1 METVNQKLAKIFS
14 DTYFRIP
21 DYQRG
26 YAWRDDKQLPELWED
41 LLDILPDEDG
51 GYKPHFTGTLSLRSV
66 PFVELT
72 SEAEKE
78 TKQMG
83 ADFYDVVDGQ
93 QRLTTLVI
101 LLFVLGKYLKRAEQ
115 KEIQEKYI
123 KTQKKNGRQ
132 VIYRFAYGK
141 SNNNNDMFL
150 RKEIFEDKETL
161 PSKDN
166 VYTHNLQ
173 RAKDFFTA
181 KIEELKPKMRE
192 ELYKKVVTALVFDI
206 KFIDDSL
213 DVQAMFETMN
223 NRGKPLTTLEKL
235 KNRLLYLTDKLNDSG
250 RDELAGIVNN
260 GWGTIYE
267 QLGRNAEALL
277 DEDDFLSAHLTL
289 LRVPR
294 DYAFSEQLAE
304 KKVFEM
310 FCSRANS
317 FPLSYSRNATD
328 ELEEKVTYE
337 KIKNYVID
345 ISNFVGYWCDVN
357 LPDFNTALGQ
367 QIARILYLDRSKE
380 VRTFLAEL
388 LYRRKENVAT
398 VDEIYRMVETILFRN
413 SLPCP
418 NLMDIRTVATRAREL
433 HNGTLELE
441 DLKNTLQET
450 LSYKVSANLLSKG
463 FRSLFEYTRG
473 GIGFHRW
480 TGLRFFL
487 FKYEE
492 HVHKTTNKTDF
503 AKLTW
508 DMFEDTSVEHVIP
521 RHWPDYWAETM
532 DAYINAVNPME
543 ETTLALAQKVLV
555 NTLGNLTVLKDSKN
569 SSLGNN
575 PWEKKRTAYAQGCYS
590 EMEIAKNHVWNYD
603 TIMARGK
610 GMLNFLGQMIGT
622 SFAQNEE
629 RDDYVDVLF
638 YSKSFVPNN
647 TVTADN

>member
-1 METVNQKLAKIFS
+1 METVNQKLSKIFS

-26 YAWRDDKQLPELWED
+26 YAWRDDKQMPEMWDD
-41 LLDILPDEDG
+41 LLDIMPDEDG
-51 GYKPHFTGTLSLRSV
+51 GYRPHFTGTLSLRRV
-66 PFVELT
+66 PFAELT
-72 SEAEKE
+72 CEAEKE
-78 TKQMG
+78 AKQMG

-101 LLFVLGKYLKRAEQ
+101 LLFVLSKYLKRSEQ

-123 KTQKKNGRQ
+123 KTSKKNGRQ

-141 SNNNNDMFL
+141 SSSNNDLFL
-150 RKEIFEDKETL
+150 RKEIFEDKDNL

-166 VYTHNLQ
+166 VYTHNLK
-173 RAKDFFTA
+173 RAKDFFTT
-181 KIEELKPKMRE
+181 KIEELRPKQRE
-192 ELYKKVVTALVFDI
+192 EIYKKVVTALVFDI

-213 DVQAMFETMN
+213 DVQAVFETMN

-235 KNRLLYLTDKLNDSG
+235 KNRLLYLTDKLNDKG
-250 RDELAGIVNN
+250 KDELAEIVNN

-267 QLGRNAEALL
+267 QLGRNAEVLL

-310 FCSRANS
+310 FCARANS
-317 FPLSYSRNATD
+317 FPLSYSRSATD
-328 ELEEKVTYE
+328 EREEKVTYE
-337 KIKNYVID
+337 KIRDYVID
-345 ISNFVGYWCDVN
+345 ISNFVRYWYEVN
-357 LPDFNTALGQ
+357 LPDFNTALGK

-388 LYRRKENVAT
+388 LSKRKGNIAV
-398 VDEIYRMVETILFRN
+398 VDEIYKAVEMILFRN
-413 SLPCP
+413 TLPCP
-418 NLMDIRTVATRAREL
+418 NLMDIRTLATRAREL

-441 DLKNTLQET
+441 DLKNVLQET
-450 LSYKVSANLLSKG
+450 LSYKVSADLLSKG

-492 HVHKTTNKTDF
+492 HVHMTTNKTDF

-508 DMFEDTSVEHVIP
+508 YMFEDTSVEHVMP
-521 RHWPDYWAETM
+521 RHWQDYWGETM
-532 DAYINAVNPME
+532 EAYINAVKPTE
-543 ETTLALAQKVLV
+543 ETALALAHKVLV

-575 PWEKKRTAYAQGCYS
+575 PWEKKRPAYALGCYS
-590 EMEIAKNHVWNYD
+590 EMEISKNDVWNYD
-603 TIMARGK
+603 TIMSRGK
-610 GMLNFLGQMIGT
+610 GMLDFLGKMIGT
-622 SFAQNEE
+622 VFVVNEGK
-629 RDDYVDVLF
+629 DDYVDVLF
-638 YSKSFVPNN
+638 YSKAFVPK
-647 TVTADN
+647 